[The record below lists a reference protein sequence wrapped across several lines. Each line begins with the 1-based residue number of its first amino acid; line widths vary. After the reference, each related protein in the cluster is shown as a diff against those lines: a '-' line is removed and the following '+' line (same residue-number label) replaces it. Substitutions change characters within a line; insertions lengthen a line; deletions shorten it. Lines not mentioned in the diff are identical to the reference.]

1 MFEGL
6 SYSQAIERIR
16 EQSFDTIMERMM
28 DGVPPDLDKREGG
41 IIWNALAPAAA
52 EITQSYIWLEAMFDL
67 VFADTASGE
76 FLEKRAQEAG
86 IERQPATR
94 AVWQGVFNRTVPVGT
109 RFYLDPLYFIT
120 LEGDQ
125 LQSETP
131 GDEGNANLTG
141 QTLQALD
148 TIPGLETATM
158 GAQLIPARAEE
169 TDPELY
175 QRYLVRVRRE
185 AVSGNAAHYKTWAE
199 SYDGVGRAKVFSLWN
214 GPGTVKIVITDS
226 NMQPATPELLNKVKQ
241 FIDPVPGRGE
251 GQAPI
256 GAVATIESAVYKVI
270 NVQVDV
276 LPEPGRTLE
285 DVRLELRREFEKL
298 FNRISFQEPI
308 VRLSQVINIIFN
320 AHSVS
325 DYSDVRLNNTSENL
339 DLADEE
345 IPQLGE
351 VTINEQV

>member
-1 MFEGL
+1 MFEGF
-6 SYSQAIERIR
+6 SYTQAIEEI
-16 EQSFDTIMERMM
+16 QGQTFDVIMERMM
-28 DGVPPDLDKREGG
+28 DRVPPDLDKREGG

-52 EITQSYIWLEAMFDL
+52 EVTQSYIWMEAMFDL

-94 AVWQGVFNRTVPVGT
+94 AVWQGVFNRTVPIGT
-109 RFYLDPLYFIT
+109 RFYLDPLYFVTI
-120 LEGDQ
+120 EGDQ
-125 LQSETP
+125 LRCETP
-131 GDEGNANLTG
+131 GEPGNANLNG

-158 GAQLIPARAEE
+158 GAQLILARAEE

-199 SYDGVGRAKVFSLWN
+199 SYDGVGRAKVFALWN

-226 NMQPATPELLNKVKQ
+226 NMQPATPELLNQVKQ

-270 NVQVDV
+270 NIQIDV
-276 LPEPGRTLE
+276 LPTPGRTVD
-285 DVRLELRREFEKL
+285 DVRIELRREFERL
-298 FNRISFQEPI
+298 FNRISFQEST
-308 VRLSQVINIIFN
+308 VRLSQVTNIIFN
-320 AHSVS
+320 ADSVS
-325 DYSDVRLNNTSENL
+325 DYGDVRLNNAAENL

-345 IPQLGE
+345 IPRLGE